1 MISDQAIHDAPPNVY
16 PRPRNYT
23 GAFVAVA
30 MFLAFLFVAD
40 LYTLNK
46 LNASRRSQEN
56 LRSALGQEIKELKN
70 RNEQLTAKF
79 SLLEDS
85 HARQIGAL
93 RKELDAAA
101 ERLGSSTGQV
111 LDRARVMVADLQRD
125 QQRQADNLVQQ
136 LSQKADANDLGE
148 LSENVSAAE
157 AELGTTKRTVDVL
170 AKDLGMAR
178 SELGTLIATN
188 SSEIRALRELGDR
201 DYYEFTL
208 GKNQVSR
215 VSGIILVLRKTNVR
229 ERSFTLNLISNDQE
243 IRTKNRNINE
253 PIYFYVN
260 GLKSPYELVINEVG
274 YNTVKGYIS
283 TPKGAIA
290 EESSSTDRESGS

>member
-85 HARQIGAL
+85 HARQIGAQ

-111 LDRARVMVADLQRD
+111 LHPARGTVARRPRG
-125 QQRQADNLVQQ
+125 RQSQPDNLEQQ
-136 LSQKADANDLGE
+136 LAQKA
-148 LSENVSAAE
+148 SAH
-157 AELGTTKRTVDVL
+157 
-170 AKDLGMAR
+170 
-178 SELGTLIATN
+178 
-188 SSEIRALRELGDR
+188 
-201 DYYEFTL
+201 
-208 GKNQVSR
+208 
-215 VSGIILVLRKTNVR
+215 
-229 ERSFTLNLISNDQE
+229 
-243 IRTKNRNINE
+243 
-253 PIYFYVN
+253 
-260 GLKSPYELVINEVG
+260 
-274 YNTVKGYIS
+274 
-283 TPKGAIA
+283 
-290 EESSSTDRESGS
+290 